1 MKPKRLGR
9 GLSGLISRTDAPQAP
24 AATEPPKRKSLMDTP
39 TPPAQPPADASGS
52 GERVLAAEVGKIRP
66 NPFQPRITFQDEELD
81 DLRLSIQEHGIL
93 QPLVVRPTAVGY
105 ELIAGERRLRAAAAL
120 GLEAVPVVVRH
131 ATDEEMQTLALV
143 ENVQRVD
150 LNAMEKAR
158 ALHAMMQNFGLTQ
171 QLVAKRVGKARTTI
185 ANLVRLLD
193 LPEAIQAM
201 VQEGQL
207 SGAQARAILQ
217 AEGRERRLALANE
230 AVRYGLS
237 VREIERRA
245 RSGPTIGKRKKPEPD
260 PYVQDIE
267 KRLTLALSSK
277 VRLKPGRAGGVIE
290 IRYHGAD
297 ELDRL
302 IEALED

>member
-1 MKPKRLGR
+1 M
-9 GLSGLISRTDAPQAP
+9 DAP
-24 AATEPPKRKSLMDTP
+24 TP
-39 TPPAQPPADASGS
+39 TPPESSKP
-52 GERVLAAEVGKIRP
+52 GESILAIDVTKIRP
-66 NPFQPRITFQDEELD
+66 NPFQPRITFQDEQLD

-93 QPLVVRPTAVGY
+93 QPLVVRPTALGY
-105 ELIAGERRLRAAAAL
+105 ELIAGERRLRASTAL
-120 GLEAVPVVVRH
+120 GLETVPAVVRH

-158 ALHAMMQNFGLTQ
+158 ALNAMMQNFGLTQ

-193 LPEAIQAM
+193 LPEQIQGM

-207 SGAQARAILQ
+207 SGAQARALLQ
-217 AEGRERRLALANE
+217 ADGRERRLALANE
-230 AVRYGLS
+230 AIRYGLS
-237 VREIERRA
+237 VRDIERRA

-267 KRLTLALSSK
+267 QRLTRALSTK
-277 VRLKPGRAGGVIE
+277 VRLKPGRVGGSIEVRYAGP
-290 IRYHGAD
+290 D

-302 IEALED
+302 IERLED

>member
-9 GLSGLISRTDAPQAP
+9 GLSGLISRTDVPPAP
-24 AATEPPKRKSLMDTP
+24 AAVELPKRGSLLDAP
-39 TPPAQPPADASGS
+39 TSPAPENSKPSES
-52 GERVLAAEVGKIRP
+52 LLSIEVTRIRP
-66 NPFQPRITFQDEELD
+66 NPFQPRIIFQDEQLD
-81 DLRLSIQEHGIL
+81 DLRLSIQEHGVL

-105 ELIAGERRLRAAAAL
+105 ELIAGERRLRASAAL
-120 GLEAVPVVVRH
+120 GLKTVPAVVRQ
-131 ATDEEMQTLALV
+131 ASDEEMQTLALV

-193 LPEAIQAM
+193 LPEAIQAL

-217 AEGRERRLALANE
+217 AEGRERRMALANE

-237 VREIERRA
+237 VRDIERRA

-267 KRLTLALSSK
+267 QRLTRALSTK
-277 VRLKPGRAGGVIE
+277 VRLKTGRTGGSIE
-290 IRYHGAD
+290 ISYHNAD

-302 IEALED
+302 IEVLED